1 MPYKSKREQKQYHRE
16 YRKKNKEKIRNIN
29 NKSTLTRALKLMDAD
44 ESITAAEK
52 EIVKM
57 VLSKA
62 IENLDKKI
70 KGGRRWTL
78 F

>member
-70 KGGRRWTL
+70 KGE
-78 F
+78 